1 MRQRNKVVFLSQ
13 TLAFMILFLAAT
25 LSGLWAKPLPQG
37 SLTGYV
43 YQSDGTTPAQGAVV
57 VLKNLSS
64 GAMHRSEPSS
74 ELGFFQL
81 ESLEKGLYMFGA
93 VTDQGEFNGRDII
106 GIEGDTAARLS
117 IALEVQ
123 AETQAAARGPKE
135 PPAIR
140 GERFVGRVTT
150 FDVEKM
156 EAQIFVEQGEM
167 RVGDNI
173 HLFGDEERGSE
184 TDFYQK
190 ARKIM
195 QNGSEVEKAVAG
207 QYYVLL
213 LEKPVLE
220 LDWLYIKE
228 KGGLGALFLTPCGIA
243 NILAATT
250 TIVYT
255 YIKEP
260 PETSVYRHR

>member
-1 MRQRNKVVFLSQ
+1 MSLRKKEFLLPQ
-13 TLAFMILFLAAT
+13 TLALAFLFLAAT
-25 LSGLWAKPLPQG
+25 LSGLWAKPLPEG

-43 YQSDGTTPAQGAVV
+43 YQNDGTTPAQGAVV
-57 VLKNLSS
+57 VLKNMSS
-64 GAMHRSEPSS
+64 GATHRSEPASA
-74 ELGFFQL
+74 LGFFKL
-81 ESLEKGLYMFGA
+81 ESLERGLYMFGA
-93 VTDQGEFNGRDII
+93 VTEQGEFNGRDII

-123 AETQAAARGPKE
+123 AETQAKTRDPKT

-140 GERFVGRVTT
+140 GEKFVGRVTN
-150 FDVEKM
+150 FDESKM
-156 EAQIFVEQGEM
+156 EAEIFVEQGEM
-167 RVGDNI
+167 LLGDSV
-173 HLFGDEERGSE
+173 HLFGDKERGSE
-184 TDFYQK
+184 TDFYQEV
-190 ARKIM
+190 RKIL
-195 QNGSEVEKAVAG
+195 QNGVEIDKAVAG

-213 LEKPVLE
+213 LENPALE
-220 LDWLYIKE
+220 LDWLYVKE
-228 KGGLGALFLTPCGIA
+228 KAGLGVIFLTPCGIA